1 MAAGSPGPPR
11 SRSRAG
17 LSDVT
22 GHLPASASRSL
33 ATWRNDPLRVTFGD
47 RIEPDLLALP
57 PRGAARGLAVFRALE
72 ADGEVGAGLQKRK
85 AAVIARRW
93 EISPGAD
100 TPAGHAA
107 AELVRT
113 ALFNLNVEQLIGSCL
128 DALLMGVSI
137 VEVIWTEAPAGVLVP
152 LDTKHR
158 DALRFTFRDA
168 QPEPELRLRT
178 RAHPQDGEAVPER
191 KFIVHRHGSRYD
203 NPWGQGLGPV
213 LFWPVFF
220 KRRGIAFW
228 LGALERLG
236 QPTAIGRYPAGTPE
250 EDQKRLLHLLA
261 TIGTEAGAILP
272 EGMTVEL
279 LEGLRETGMEG
290 HVQLARYMDAQIALA
305 ICGATLESR
314 SHLRSVHQ
322 LAMVDAAHL
331 ATTLYRTLL
340 RWIVELNMPGAPV
353 PSIRWDFTDP
363 RASAKRAEVDAI
375 LAQVG
380 YRPTAARIRDR
391 YGVGFQ
397 DIGPPATP

>member
-1 MAAGSPGPPR
+1 MTA
-11 SRSRAG
+11 
-17 LSDVT
+17 
-22 GHLPASASRSL
+22 HLPASASRAL
-33 ATWRNDPLRVTFGD
+33 ATWNNDPFRATFGD
-47 RIEPDLLALP
+47 RIEPDPLALP

-72 ADGEVGAGLQKRK
+72 GDGEVGAGLQKRK
-85 AAVIARRW
+85 AAVIGRRW

-107 AELVRT
+107 AELVRA

-158 DALRFTFRDA
+158 DQLRFTFRDA
-168 QPEPELRLRT
+168 QPEPELRLLT
-178 RAHPQDGEAVPER
+178 RAQPQDGEAVPER
-191 KFIVHRHGSRYD
+191 KFIVHRHGSRYG

-228 LGALERLG
+228 VGALERFG

-250 EDQKRLLHLLA
+250 EEQKKLLHLLA
-261 TIGTEAGAILP
+261 TIGTDAGAILP
-272 EGMTVEL
+272 QGMTVEL
-279 LEGLRETGMEG
+279 LEGLREAGMEG
-290 HVQLARYMDAQIALA
+290 HAQLARYMDAQIALA

-314 SHLRSVHQ
+314 GHLRSVQ
-322 LAMVDAAHL
+322 LLAMADAAHL
-331 ATTLYRTLL
+331 ASTLYRTLL
-340 RWIVELNMPGAPV
+340 HWIVDLNMPGAPI

-375 LAQVG
+375 LFSMG
-380 YRPTAARIRDR
+380 YRLREDRLRER
-391 YGVGFQ
+391 YGTGYQ
-397 DIGPPATP
+397 MRAPERRS

>member
-1 MAAGSPGPPR
+1 MTA
-11 SRSRAG
+11 
-17 LSDVT
+17 
-22 GHLPASASRSL
+22 HLPASASRSL
-33 ATWRNDPLRVTFGD
+33 ATWRNDPLRVALGD

-72 ADGEVGAGLQKRK
+72 ADDEVAAGLQKRK
-85 AAVIARRW
+85 AVVIGRRW
-93 EISPGAD
+93 EISAGAD

-137 VEVIWTEAPAGVLVP
+137 VEVIWTEAPGGVLVP
-152 LDTKHR
+152 LGTKHR
-158 DALRFTFRDA
+158 DALRFTFHDA
-168 QPEPELRLRT
+168 EPEPELRMRT
-178 RAHPQDGEAVPER
+178 RAHPQDGEVVPER
-191 KFIVHRHGSRYD
+191 KFIVHRHNSRYS
-203 NPWGQGLGPV
+203 NPWGEGLGPV

-236 QPTAIGRYPAGTPE
+236 QPTTIGRYPAGTPE
-250 EDQKRLLHLLA
+250 AEQKKLLKVLA

-272 EGMTVEL
+272 QGMTVEL
-279 LEGLRETGMEG
+279 LEGLREADMEG
-290 HVQLARYMDAQIALA
+290 YERLARYMNGQIALA

-322 LAMVDAAHL
+322 LAMVDAAQL

-340 RWIVELNMPGAPV
+340 RWIVELNMQGAPV
-353 PSIRWDFTDP
+353 PFIRWDFTDP
-363 RASAKRAEVDAI
+363 RASAKRAEVDVI
-375 LAQVG
+375 LARIG
-380 YRPTAARIRDR
+380 YRPTAARARDR
-391 YGVGFQ
+391 YGEGLQDVGP
-397 DIGPPATP
+397 GATP